1 MVVAEAVAIAVEA
14 EAEAVPIVVEVAAA
28 HTVVVVVAEVH
39 MAVEGP
45 ALTADTNLFLKFK
58 GPAER
63 FGRAFCFSRSA
74 HAEILSRLQFH
85 AFEYSR
91 VTCTQLFPPAGVR

>member
-1 MVVAEAVAIAVEA
+1 MVVAEAVAIAVEAEAEA

-58 GPAER
+58 GPLAKS
-63 FGRAFCFSRSA
+63 GQAFPFS
-74 HAEILSRLQFH
+74 
-85 AFEYSR
+85 
-91 VTCTQLFPPAGVR
+91 

>member
-1 MVVAEAVAIAVEA
+1 MVVAEAVAIAV

-58 GPAER
+58 GPLAKS
-63 FGRAFCFSRSA
+63 GQAFPFS
-74 HAEILSRLQFH
+74 
-85 AFEYSR
+85 
-91 VTCTQLFPPAGVR
+91 